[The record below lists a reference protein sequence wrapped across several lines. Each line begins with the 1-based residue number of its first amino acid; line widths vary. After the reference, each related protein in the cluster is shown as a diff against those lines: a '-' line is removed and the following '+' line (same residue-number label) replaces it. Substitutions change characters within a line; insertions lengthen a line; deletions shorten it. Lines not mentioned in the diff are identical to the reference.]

1 MSDSATIALAR
12 ELIARASVT
21 PDDGGCQAV
30 IQQRLEGLGFR
41 ADWLPFGEV
50 QNLWSR
56 RGDSGPLFAFAG
68 HTDVVPPGP
77 DSAWSVPPFQPTI
90 HDGVL
95 YGRGT
100 ADMKGS
106 VAAFVTACE
115 RFVADHPEHRGSIAL
130 LLTSDEEGPARDGT
144 KRVVESLQARGETID
159 WCLVGEPTSADLVAD
174 TARNGRRGS
183 LNGTLTVHGV
193 QGHVADPD
201 KAVNPV
207 HTLAPALAELV
218 ATTWDTGNSSFPPTT
233 FQVSNIQAGT
243 GATNVIPGTLELLL
257 NFRFCAE
264 STPEDLQQRVQAIL
278 DRHGVD
284 YHLEWQLSAR
294 PFVTESGALVEA
306 TRAAVANV
314 TGRTLALS
322 TGGGTSD
329 GRFIAP
335 TGAQVI
341 ELGPLNATIHQVDE
355 RVAADDLD
363 VLSVI
368 YENILRELL
377 T

>member
-1 MSDSATIALAR
+1 MTDSATIALAR
-12 ELIARASVT
+12 ELIARPSVT
-21 PDDGGCQAV
+21 PEDGGCQPL
-30 IQQRLEGLGFR
+30 IQERLDALGFR
-41 ADWLPFGEV
+41 AEWMPFGEV
-50 QNLWSR
+50 RNLWSR
-56 RGDSGPLFAFAG
+56 RGDSGPVFAFAG

-77 DSAWSVPPFQPTI
+77 ESAWSVPPFEPAV
-90 HDGVL
+90 HDGL
-95 YGRGT
+95 LWGRGA

-115 RFVADHPEHRGSIAL
+115 RFLARNPEHRGSIAL

-144 KRVVESLQARGETID
+144 VRVVETLQARGETID
-159 WCLVGEPTSADLVAD
+159 WCLVGEPTSNDLVVD

-193 QGHVADPD
+193 QGHVAYPD

-207 HTLAPALAELV
+207 HALAPALAELV
-218 ATTWDTGNSSFPPTT
+218 ATTWDNGNASFPPTT
-233 FQVSNIQAGT
+233 FQVSNINAGT
-243 GATNVIPGTLELLL
+243 GATNVIPGSLELLL
-257 NFRFCAE
+257 NFRFCNE
-264 STPEDLQQRVQAIL
+264 STPDSLQQRVHAIL
-278 DRHGVD
+278 DRHGVQH
-284 YHLEWQLSAR
+284 HLDWHLSAR
-294 PFVTESGALVEA
+294 PFVTESGALVDA
-306 TRAAVANV
+306 TRAAVASV
-314 TGRTLALS
+314 TGRPLELS

-355 RVAADDLD
+355 RVSADDLD
-363 VLSVI
+363 VLSAV
-368 YENILRELL
+368 YENILKRLL

>member
-1 MSDSATIALAR
+1 MSESATVALAR
-12 ELIARASVT
+12 ELITRPSVT
-21 PDDGGCQAV
+21 PEDGGCQAL
-30 IQQRLEGLGFR
+30 IQERLAPLGFR

-56 RGDSGPLFAFAG
+56 RGDTGPVFTFAG
-68 HTDVVPPGP
+68 HTDVVPTGP
-77 DSAWSVPPFQPTI
+77 EADWSAPPFAAALR
-90 HDGVL
+90 GGLL
-95 YGRGT
+95 YGRGA

-115 RFVADHPEHRGSIAL
+115 RFVAAHPEHRGSIAL

-144 KRVVESLQARGETID
+144 ARVVDTLQARGEAMD
-159 WCLVGEPTSADLVAD
+159 WCLVGEPTSDRQIAD

-193 QGHVADPD
+193 QGHVAYPD

-207 HTLAPALAELV
+207 HSLAPALAELV
-218 ATTWDTGNSSFPPTT
+218 ATTWDAGNESFPPTT
-233 FQVSNIQAGT
+233 FQVSNLRAGT
-243 GATNVIPGTLELLL
+243 GATNVIPGALELLL
-257 NFRFCAE
+257 NFRFCTE
-264 STPEDLQQRVQAIL
+264 STPESLQQRVEAIL
-278 DRHGVD
+278 DHHGVD
-284 YHLEWQLSAR
+284 YHLDWQLSAR

-306 TRAAVANV
+306 TREAVANV
-314 TGRTLALS
+314 TGRSLVLS

-355 RVAADDLD
+355 RVTADDLD

-368 YENILRELL
+368 YEDILTRLL

>member
-1 MSDSATIALAR
+1 MTDSATIALAR
-12 ELIARASVT
+12 ELIARPSVT
-21 PDDGGCQAV
+21 PEDGGCQSL
-30 IQQRLEGLGFR
+30 IQERLDALGFR
-41 ADWLPFGEV
+41 AEWMPFGEV
-50 QNLWSR
+50 RNLWSR
-56 RGDSGPLFAFAG
+56 RGDSGPVFAFAG

-77 DSAWSVPPFQPTI
+77 ASAWSVPPFEPVVRE
-90 HDGVL
+90 GML
-95 YGRGT
+95 WGRGA

-115 RFVADHPEHRGSIAL
+115 RFLATNPEHRGSIAL

-144 KRVVESLQARGETID
+144 VRVVETLQARGETID
-159 WCLVGEPTSADLVAD
+159 WCLVGEPTSTDLVVD

-193 QGHVADPD
+193 QGHVAYPD

-207 HTLAPALAELV
+207 HALAPALAELV
-218 ATTWDTGNSSFPPTT
+218 ATTWDNGNASFPPTT
-233 FQVSNIQAGT
+233 FQVSNINAGT
-243 GATNVIPGTLELLL
+243 GATNVIPGSLELLL
-257 NFRFCAE
+257 NFRFCTE
-264 STPEDLQQRVQAIL
+264 STPDSLQQRVRAIL
-278 DRHGVD
+278 DRHGVRH
-284 YHLEWQLSAR
+284 HLDWHLSAR
-294 PFVTESGALVEA
+294 PFVTESGALVDA
-306 TRAAVANV
+306 THAAVASV
-314 TGRTLALS
+314 TGRPLELS

-355 RVAADDLD
+355 RVSADDLD
-363 VLSVI
+363 VLSAV
-368 YENILRELL
+368 YEEILTRLL